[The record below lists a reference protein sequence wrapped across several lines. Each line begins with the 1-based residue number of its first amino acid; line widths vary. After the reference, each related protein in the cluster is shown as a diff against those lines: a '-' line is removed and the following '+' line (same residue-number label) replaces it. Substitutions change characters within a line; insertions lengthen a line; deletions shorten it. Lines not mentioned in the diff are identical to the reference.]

1 MNIFLI
7 PSWYANKNNPMVG
20 IFFKEQALLYSEEHN
35 DDKIVISRWAHGE
48 YIINLKTPLVALRK
62 LMGYA
67 ISKETMALLSHNTI
81 ELFTPSLEFRPRK
94 YFMSIKHIIKANII
108 NFKKAERICGKIDI
122 IHAHASFPAGFI
134 AYKLSKIFNVP
145 YILTE
150 HMGPFP
156 FPFYLNNGSL
166 LPELKAAFLH
176 ANKVIAVSFFLKN
189 EMKKYG
195 VNVDVTVP
203 NFIDDN
209 FFKIDINDNIRKKFI
224 FLVIGS
230 ITKEKG
236 IDVILKA
243 FSMAFI
249 NNNNVFL
256 RIVGVGNNF
265 NEMKEFATALALGD
279 KVEWVGQLDRFGV
292 KDALNECDSLIVGSL
307 YETFGVVVSEALS
320 CGKPVISTRCGG
332 PEEMIN
338 STNGILVQNGSIVE
352 MSKAMI
358 EMYSDCAKF
367 KNFNIRADY
376 ILKYGKQVSITKLRS
391 IYLDVLGNR

>member
-35 DDKIVISRWAHGE
+35 NDKILISRWAHGE
-48 YIINLKTPLVALRK
+48 YIINLKTPLAAIKK
-62 LMGYA
+62 LMSYA
-67 ISKETMALLSHNTI
+67 VSKETISLLSHNTI
-81 ELFTPSLEFRPRK
+81 EVSTPSLEFRPRK
-94 YFMSIKHIIKANII
+94 YFMSIQYIIKANIT
-108 NFKKAERICGKIDI
+108 NFKKAEQICGKINI

-156 FPFYLNNGSL
+156 FPFYLNNGDL
-166 LPELKAAFLH
+166 LPELKVAFLN

-195 VNVDVTVP
+195 VNVDAIVP

-209 FFKIDINDNIRKKFI
+209 FFKIDINDNIKKNFI

-236 IDVILKA
+236 MDVILKA
-243 FSMAFI
+243 FSMAFT

-256 RIVGVGNNF
+256 RIVGVGNSF
-265 NEMKEFATALALGD
+265 NEMKELAAVLALGD
-279 KVEWVGQLDRFGV
+279 KIEWVGQLDRFGV
-292 KDALNECDSLIVGSL
+292 KDALNACDSLIVGSL

-352 MSKAMI
+352 MSQAMI
-358 EMYSDCAKF
+358 EMYSDYVKF
-367 KNFNIRADY
+367 KSSDMRADY
-376 ILKYGKQVSITKLRS
+376 ICKYGKQVSIAKLRS
-391 IYLDVLGNR
+391 IYLDVLGNQ